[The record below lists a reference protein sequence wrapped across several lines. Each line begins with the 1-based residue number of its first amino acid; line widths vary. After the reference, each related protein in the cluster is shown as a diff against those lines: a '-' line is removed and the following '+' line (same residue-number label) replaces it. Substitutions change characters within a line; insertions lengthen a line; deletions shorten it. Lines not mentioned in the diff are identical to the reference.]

1 MHMTVQQISIFL
13 ENKPEALSKLTQ
25 TLAKS
30 DISLRAISLAD
41 TSDFGIARIIVDDV
55 DLTKQILEEKDFLVK
70 VNPVIAVE
78 IPDAPGSLNHILTIL
93 ADNKRN
99 LEYMYGFTGR
109 KANQAYMIIRTTDI
123 PKTEEVLAKAFIRMV
138 DQSEIRNI

>member
-1 MHMTVQQISIFL
+1 MTVQQISIFL
-13 ENKPEALSKLTQ
+13 ENKPEALSRLTQ
-25 TLAKS
+25 TLAQS

-70 VNPVIAVE
+70 VNSVIAVE

-123 PKTEEVLAKAFIRMV
+123 SKTEEVLAKAFIRMV

>member
-1 MHMTVQQISIFL
+1 MTVQQISIFL
-13 ENKPEALSKLTQ
+13 ENKPEALSRLTQ
-25 TLAKS
+25 TLAQS

-55 DLTKQILEEKDFLVK
+55 EATKKVLEANDFLVK

>member
-1 MHMTVQQISIFL
+1 M
-13 ENKPEALSKLTQ
+13 
-25 TLAKS
+25 
-30 DISLRAISLAD
+30 
-41 TSDFGIARIIVDDV
+41 
-55 DLTKQILEEKDFLVK
+55 TKQILAEKDFLVK
-70 VNPVIAVE
+70 VNSVIAVE

-138 DQSEIRNI
+138 DQSEIKDI

>member
-1 MHMTVQQISIFL
+1 MTVQQISIFL

-70 VNPVIAVE
+70 VNSVIAVE

-138 DQSEIRNI
+138 DQSEIKDI